1 MATEDGEYIILEQP
15 TILGWRTT
23 NISTKETKDLELV
36 RDMAEMRYM
45 GMLDSQTEEGI
56 NIIDDDDKMIFVE
69 FGAYSKKIF
78 FTAQTNYHEENIF
91 VVNIPRSRHGE
102 PACVAAKQKEL
113 RDYKNFEVFDVV
125 DSEEASNKIIATEWV
140 LIEKEKHD
148 GTKVTKARLCLRGDM
163 ERVTNSQKDV
173 PEDPTVHCG

>member
-1 MATEDGEYIILEQP
+1 
-15 TILGWRTT
+15 
-23 NISTKETKDLELV
+23 
-36 RDMAEMRYM
+36 
-45 GMLDSQTEEGI
+45 
-56 NIIDDDDKMIFVE
+56 MIFVE
-69 FGAYSKKIF
+69 FGAYSKKVF
-78 FTAQTNYHEENIF
+78 FTAQKNVF

-125 DSEEASNKIIATEWV
+125 DIEQASNNIIATEWV

-163 ERVTNSQKDV
+163 EKSLHTICRES
-173 PEDPTVHCG
+173 PTVKDSTIPCRQPGLGN

>member
-1 MATEDGEYIILEQP
+1 MVFI
-15 TILGWRTT
+15 
-23 NISTKETKDLELV
+23 
-36 RDMAEMRYM
+36 
-45 GMLDSQTEEGI
+45 
-56 NIIDDDDKMIFVE
+56 E
-69 FGAYSKKIF
+69 FGAYSKKVF
-78 FTAQTNYHEENIF
+78 FTAQTNYHEENVF

-125 DSEEASNKIIATEWV
+125 DSEEASNNIIATEWV

-163 ERVTNSQKDV
+163 EKSLHTICRES
-173 PEDPTVHCG
+173 PTVNKISLKILLSIAVSQGWEIKTCDVERAFLQSDQILREAASRTQPTQR